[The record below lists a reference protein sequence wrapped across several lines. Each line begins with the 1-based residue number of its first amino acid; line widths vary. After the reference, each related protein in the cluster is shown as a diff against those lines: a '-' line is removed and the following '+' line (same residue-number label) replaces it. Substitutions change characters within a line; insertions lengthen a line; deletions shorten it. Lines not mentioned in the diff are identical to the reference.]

1 MSTGLYIVI
10 YVLFFSNVVLIFVNL
25 NLFEGNI
32 TTQRTHIMWHGKS
45 MIITINTTGP
55 SSLPWSPDCVACFSV
70 SERQLGTGTAA
81 CSSTSLR
88 LSPVP

>member
-1 MSTGLYIVI
+1 MSTGLYIVP

-55 SSLPWSPDCVACFSV
+55 SSLPWST
-70 SERQLGTGTAA
+70 RL
-81 CSSTSLR
+81 CSLF
-88 LSPVP
+88 LFE